1 MPKIQRWVSA
11 IVILDWADMLIA
23 DKILFF
29 FSPSLG
35 AYTLNL
41 RQIYRRMNEG
51 KCTPMDASRIERLN
65 ALGFKWD
72 LKQADLPKV
81 LGSDD
86 EGEERKDH
94 IVATTS
100 TQSNDVAMARTT
112 QSNNTTPVVVSAEST
127 SPINLAVVRSEG
139 LEDSHPSSDAMSPV
153 KLSVKT
159 PAKPKS
165 SKKKKQRAKR
175 DSLAPPSSRRRS
187 DRLNIIRQQV
197 ETLLGVD
204 ETMETSKIER
214 AIIELK
220 LDKLESLLSTDD
232 TTAAYWAIAGM
243 CFYCNL

>member
-1 MPKIQRWVSA
+1 
-11 IVILDWADMLIA
+11 
-23 DKILFF
+23 
-29 FSPSLG
+29 
-35 AYTLNL
+35 
-41 RQIYRRMNEG
+41 MNEG
-51 KCTPMDASRIERLN
+51 KCAPMDASRIEHLN

-86 EGEERKDH
+86 EGQEDKDH
-94 IVATTS
+94 IATTS
-100 TQSNDVAMARTT
+100 TQSNDVAMASTT
-112 QSNNTTPVVVSAEST
+112 QSNSTTPVVVSAEST
-127 SPINLAVVRSEG
+127 SPVNLAVVRTEG
-139 LEDSHPSSDAMSPV
+139 LENSHPCSDAMSPV

-159 PAKPKS
+159 SAKPKS